1 MKHIKG
7 IIQIIHGMSELKD
20 RYKHLFKY
28 FSERGYLVVL
38 KEHLHHG
45 HNNIDQEK
53 IGIFEN
59 DFNQLII
66 DQVNY
71 TKELK
76 KLYPETP
83 IYILGHSMGSFIAQE
98 HLKLCYNIVDGY
110 IICGSCYKTPF
121 LWKLAEYLSFFM
133 NKIYKNKRAYFI
145 KKLVFL
151 NSNSKVKSEYFY
163 NENSWLSRD
172 IEEVKTYCNDDL
184 CDFTYS
190 SSFYS
195 DFFYFLNRLY
205 LPTSFEKI
213 NRDLPIYIIS
223 GDMDPVGR
231 YEKGVIQLNKF
242 YKKLN
247 FTNVQYKLYP
257 NARHELHN
265 EINRDE
271 VFFNIE
277 KWLNN

>member
-1 MKHIKG
+1 MEHIKG
-7 IIQIIHGMSELKD
+7 IIQIIHGMSEHKD

-28 FSERGYLVVL
+28 FPERGYLVVL

-45 HNNIDQEK
+45 HNNIDQKK

-231 YEKGVIQLNKF
+231 YGKGVIQLNNF

>member
-1 MKHIKG
+1 
-7 IIQIIHGMSELKD
+7 
-20 RYKHLFKY
+20 
-28 FSERGYLVVL
+28 
-38 KEHLHHG
+38 
-45 HNNIDQEK
+45 
-53 IGIFEN
+53 
-59 DFNQLII
+59 
-66 DQVNY
+66 
-71 TKELK
+71 
-76 KLYPETP
+76 
-83 IYILGHSMGSFIAQE
+83 
-98 HLKLCYNIVDGY
+98 
-110 IICGSCYKTPF
+110 
-121 LWKLAEYLSFFM
+121 M
-133 NKIYKNKRAYFI
+133 NKIYKNRRAHLV

-151 NSNSKVKSEYFY
+151 NSNDKAKSEYYY

-205 LPTSFEKI
+205 LPTSFKDI

-231 YEKGVIQLNKF
+231 YGKGVTQLKEF
-242 YKKLN
+242 YERLN
-247 FTNVQYKLYP
+247 FKNVQYKLYP

>member
-1 MKHIKG
+1 MKHIKE
-7 IIQIIHGMSELKD
+7 IIQVIHGMSEHKN

-28 FSERGYLVVL
+28 FSEKGYIVAL

-45 HNNIDQEK
+45 HNNIHQEK

-76 KLYPETP
+76 KLYPDTP

-98 HLKLCYNIVDGY
+98 HMKLCYNIVDGY

-151 NSNSKVKSEYFY
+151 NSNSKVKSEYYY

-172 IEEVKTYCNDDL
+172 IEEVKSYCDDEL

-195 DFFYFLNRLY
+195 GFFYFLNRLY
-205 LPTSFEKI
+205 LPISFKNI
-213 NRDLPIYIIS
+213 DRTLPIYIIS
-223 GDMDPVGR
+223 GDMDPIGR
-231 YEKGVIQLNKF
+231 YGKGVKQLNNF

-247 FTNVQYKLYP
+247 FKNVQYKLYP

-277 KWLNN
+277 KWLKN

>member
-231 YEKGVIQLNKF
+231 YGKGVIQLNKF

>member
-1 MKHIKG
+1 MKHVKG
-7 IIQIIHGMSELKD
+7 IIQIIHGMSEHKN

-28 FSERGYLVVL
+28 FSDRGYLVAL

-45 HNNIDQEK
+45 YNNIDQEK

-59 DFNQLII
+59 DFEQLIK

-76 KLYPETP
+76 ESYPNTP
-83 IYILGHSMGSFIAQE
+83 IYIFGHSMGSFIAQE
-98 HLKLCYNIVDGY
+98 HMKHCFDIVDGY
-110 IICGSCYKTPF
+110 IFCGSCYKTPF

-133 NKIYKNKRAYFI
+133 NKIYKNRRAHLV

-151 NSNSKVKSEYFY
+151 NSNDKAKSEYYY

-195 DFFYFLNRLY
+195 DFFCFLNRLY
-205 LPTSFEKI
+205 LPTSFKDI

-231 YEKGVIQLNKF
+231 YGKGVTQLKEF
-242 YKKLN
+242 YKRLN
-247 FTNVQYKLYP
+247 FKNVQCKLYP

-271 VFFNIE
+271 VFFYIE

>member
-1 MKHIKG
+1 
-7 IIQIIHGMSELKD
+7 
-20 RYKHLFKY
+20 
-28 FSERGYLVVL
+28 
-38 KEHLHHG
+38 
-45 HNNIDQEK
+45 
-53 IGIFEN
+53 
-59 DFNQLII
+59 
-66 DQVNY
+66 
-71 TKELK
+71 
-76 KLYPETP
+76 
-83 IYILGHSMGSFIAQE
+83 
-98 HLKLCYNIVDGY
+98 
-110 IICGSCYKTPF
+110 
-121 LWKLAEYLSFFM
+121 M
-133 NKIYKNKRAYFI
+133 NKIYKNRRAHLI

-151 NSNSKVKSEYFY
+151 NSNSKVKSEYYY

-231 YEKGVIQLNKF
+231 YGKGVIQLKEF
-242 YKKLN
+242 YERLN
-247 FTNVQYKLYP
+247 FKNVQYKLYP

>member
-7 IIQIIHGMSELKD
+7 IIQIIHGMSEHKD

-45 HNNIDQEK
+45 HNNIDQKK

-59 DFNQLII
+59 DFNQLIE

-76 KLYPETP
+76 ESYPNTP
-83 IYILGHSMGSFIAQE
+83 IYIFGHSMGSFIAQE
-98 HLKLCYNIVDGY
+98 HMKQCYNIVNGY
-110 IICGSCYKTPF
+110 ILCGSCYKTPF

-151 NSNSKVKSEYFY
+151 NSNSKVKSKYYY

-172 IEEVKTYCNDDL
+172 IEEVKNYSNDEL

-205 LPTSFEKI
+205 ISVSFKNI
-213 NRDLPIYIIS
+213 DRKLPIYIIS

-231 YEKGVIQLNKF
+231 YGKGVIQLNNF

-247 FTNVQYKLYP
+247 FTNVQCKLYS

-271 VFFNIE
+271 VFFNID

>member
-1 MKHIKG
+1 MEHIKG
-7 IIQIIHGMSELKD
+7 IIQIIHGMSEHKD

-45 HNNIDQEK
+45 HNNIDQKK

-76 KLYPETP
+76 KLYLETP

-231 YEKGVIQLNKF
+231 YGKGVIQLNNF

-257 NARHELHN
+257 NARHELYN

>member
-1 MKHIKG
+1 MEHIKG
-7 IIQIIHGMSELKD
+7 IIQIIHGMSEHKD

-45 HNNIDQEK
+45 HNNIDQKK

-76 KLYPETP
+76 KLYLETP

-231 YEKGVIQLNKF
+231 YGKGVIQLNNF

>member
-1 MKHIKG
+1 MEHIKG
-7 IIQIIHGMSELKD
+7 IIQIIHGMSEHKD

-45 HNNIDQEK
+45 HNNIDQKK

-231 YEKGVIQLNKF
+231 YGKGVIQLNNF

>member
-7 IIQIIHGMSELKD
+7 IIQIIHGMSEHKD

-28 FSERGYLVVL
+28 FSNRGYLVTI

-45 HNNIDQEK
+45 HNNTSQEK

-59 DFNQLII
+59 DFQQLII

-76 KLYPETP
+76 EIYPNTP
-83 IYILGHSMGSFIAQE
+83 IYIFGHSMGSFIAQE
-98 HLKLCYNIVDGY
+98 HMKQCYNIVNGY
-110 IICGSCYKTPF
+110 ILCGSCYKTPF

-151 NSNSKVKSEYFY
+151 NSNSKVKSKYYY

-172 IEEVKTYCNDDL
+172 IEEVKNYSNDEL

-205 LPTSFEKI
+205 ISVSFKNI
-213 NRDLPIYIIS
+213 DRKLPIYIIS

-231 YEKGVIQLNKF
+231 YGKGVIQLNNF

-247 FTNVQYKLYP
+247 FTNVQCKLYS

-271 VFFNIE
+271 VFFNID

>member
-7 IIQIIHGMSELKD
+7 IIQIIHGMSEHKD

-28 FSERGYLVVL
+28 FSNRGYLVTI

-45 HNNIDQEK
+45 HNNTFQEK

-59 DFNQLII
+59 DFQQLII

-76 KLYPETP
+76 EVYPNTP
-83 IYILGHSMGSFIAQE
+83 IYIFGHSMGSFIAQE
-98 HLKLCYNIVDGY
+98 HMKQCYNIVNGY
-110 IICGSCYKTPF
+110 ILCGSCYKTPF

-151 NSNSKVKSEYFY
+151 NSNSKVKSEYYY

-231 YEKGVIQLNKF
+231 YGKGVIQLKKF
-242 YKKLN
+242 YERLN
-247 FTNVQYKLYP
+247 FKNVQYKLYP

>member
-1 MKHIKG
+1 MEHIKG
-7 IIQIIHGMSELKD
+7 IIQIIHGMSEHKD

-45 HNNIDQEK
+45 HNNIDQKK

-231 YEKGVIQLNKF
+231 YGKGVIQLKKF
-242 YKKLN
+242 YERLN
-247 FTNVQYKLYP
+247 FKNVQYKLYP

>member
-1 MKHIKG
+1 MEHIKG
-7 IIQIIHGMSELKD
+7 IIQIIHGMSEHKD

-45 HNNIDQEK
+45 HNNIDQKK

-76 KLYPETP
+76 KLYLETP

-190 SSFYS
+190 GSFYS

-231 YEKGVIQLNKF
+231 YGKGVIQLNNF

>member
-7 IIQIIHGMSELKD
+7 VIQVIHGMSEHKN

-28 FSERGYLVVL
+28 FSERGYLVAL

-45 HNNIDQEK
+45 HNNVHQEK

-59 DFNQLII
+59 DFDQLIL
-66 DQVNY
+66 DQINY

-76 KLYPETP
+76 EIYPNTP
-83 IYILGHSMGSFIAQE
+83 IYIFGHSMGSFIAQE
-98 HLKLCYNIVDGY
+98 HMKQCYNIVNGY
-110 IICGSCYKTPF
+110 ILCGSCYKTPF

-151 NSNSKVKSEYFY
+151 NSNSKVKSKYYY

-172 IEEVKTYCNDDL
+172 IEEVKNYSNDEL

-205 LPTSFEKI
+205 ISVSFKNI
-213 NRDLPIYIIS
+213 DRKLPIYIIS

-231 YEKGVIQLNKF
+231 YGKGVIQLNNF

-247 FTNVQYKLYP
+247 FTNVQCKLYS

-271 VFFNIE
+271 VFFNID

>member
-1 MKHIKG
+1 MEHIKG
-7 IIQIIHGMSELKD
+7 IIQIIHGMSEHKD

-45 HNNIDQEK
+45 HNNIDQKK

-231 YEKGVIQLNKF
+231 YGKGVIQLNNF

-247 FTNVQYKLYP
+247 FTNVQCKLYS

>member
-7 IIQIIHGMSELKD
+7 IIQIIHGMSEHKD

-133 NKIYKNKRAYFI
+133 NKIYKNRRAYFI

-172 IEEVKTYCNDDL
+172 IEEVKSYCDDEL

-190 SSFYS
+190 SSFYP

-205 LPTSFEKI
+205 LPISFKNI
-213 NRDLPIYIIS
+213 DRNLPIYIIS

-231 YEKGVIQLNKF
+231 YGKGVIQLNNF

-247 FTNVQYKLYP
+247 FTNVQCKLYP

-271 VFFNIE
+271 IFFNIE

>member
-1 MKHIKG
+1 MKHVKG
-7 IIQIIHGMSELKD
+7 IIQIIHGMSEHKN

-28 FSERGYLVVL
+28 FSDRGYLVAL

-45 HNNIDQEK
+45 YNNIDQEK

-59 DFNQLII
+59 DFNQLIE

-76 KLYPETP
+76 ESYPNTP
-83 IYILGHSMGSFIAQE
+83 IYIFGHSMGSFIAQE
-98 HLKLCYNIVDGY
+98 HMKHCFDIVDGD
-110 IICGSCYKTPF
+110 IFCGSCYKTPF

-133 NKIYKNKRAYFI
+133 NKIYKNRRAHLV

-151 NSNSKVKSEYFY
+151 NSNDKAKSEYYY

-205 LPTSFEKI
+205 LPTSFKDI

-231 YEKGVIQLNKF
+231 YGKGVTQLKEF
-242 YKKLN
+242 YERLN
-247 FTNVQYKLYP
+247 FKNVQYKLYP

-277 KWLNN
+277 KRLNN

>member
-1 MKHIKG
+1 MEHIKG
-7 IIQIIHGMSELKD
+7 IIQIIHGMSEHKD

-45 HNNIDQEK
+45 HNNIDQKK

-133 NKIYKNKRAYFI
+133 KCSLI
-145 KKLVFL
+145 
-151 NSNSKVKSEYFY
+151 
-163 NENSWLSRD
+163 
-172 IEEVKTYCNDDL
+172 
-184 CDFTYS
+184 
-190 SSFYS
+190 
-195 DFFYFLNRLY
+195 
-205 LPTSFEKI
+205 LPSPPLLQNLI
-213 NRDLPIYIIS
+213 
-223 GDMDPVGR
+223 
-231 YEKGVIQLNKF
+231 
-242 YKKLN
+242 
-247 FTNVQYKLYP
+247 
-257 NARHELHN
+257 
-265 EINRDE
+265 
-271 VFFNIE
+271 
-277 KWLNN
+277 

>member
-1 MKHIKG
+1 MEHIKG
-7 IIQIIHGMSELKD
+7 IIQIIHGMSEHKD

-45 HNNIDQEK
+45 HNNIDQKK

-76 KLYPETP
+76 KLYLETP

-231 YEKGVIQLNKF
+231 YGKGVIQLKEF
-242 YKKLN
+242 YERLN
-247 FTNVQYKLYP
+247 FKNVQYKLYP

>member
-1 MKHIKG
+1 MG
-7 IIQIIHGMSELKD
+7 I
-20 RYKHLFKY
+20 
-28 FSERGYLVVL
+28 
-38 KEHLHHG
+38 
-45 HNNIDQEK
+45 
-53 IGIFEN
+53 
-59 DFNQLII
+59 
-66 DQVNY
+66 
-71 TKELK
+71 
-76 KLYPETP
+76 
-83 IYILGHSMGSFIAQE
+83 SF
-98 HLKLCYNIVDGY
+98 
-110 IICGSCYKTPF
+110 
-121 LWKLAEYLSFFM
+121 
-133 NKIYKNKRAYFI
+133 
-145 KKLVFL
+145 
-151 NSNSKVKSEYFY
+151 

-205 LPTSFEKI
+205 LPTSFKDI

-231 YEKGVIQLNKF
+231 YGKGVTQLKEF
-242 YKKLN
+242 YERLN
-247 FTNVQYKLYP
+247 FKNVQYKLYP